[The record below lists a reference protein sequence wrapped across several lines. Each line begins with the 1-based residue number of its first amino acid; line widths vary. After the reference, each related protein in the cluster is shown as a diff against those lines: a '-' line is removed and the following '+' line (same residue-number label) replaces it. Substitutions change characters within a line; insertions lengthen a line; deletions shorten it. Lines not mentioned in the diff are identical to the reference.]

1 MRRTGYLSTYNRAIT
16 CRKRPQPGDADAPEI
31 ELSKS
36 LLAGFAGQEAHL
48 LVDFVKWSEADHTTY
63 YTVG

>member
-1 MRRTGYLSTYNRAIT
+1 MRRTGYLSTYNRAIVA
-16 CRKRPQPGDADAPEI
+16 RKRPEPGEAGAPEI

-48 LVDFVKWSEADHTTY
+48 IVDFVKWAEADRTTY
-63 YTVG
+63 EGN